1 MENKLEKAIQ
11 TITGVDENIQGVLV
25 PLLRDT
31 INDYRKVTTKLVML
45 LVLTIVLLGG
55 VIVYSQFLLAEQ
67 ADKYNEFFS
76 QFEFE
81 YSDVYQD
88 ILTGDNYSG
97 DAIINNGIDDIK

>member
-81 YSDVYQD
+81 YADVYQD
-88 ILTGDNYSG
+88 VTTGDEYSG
-97 DAIINNGIDDIK
+97 DAIINDGINNLK

>member
-55 VIVYSQFLLAEQ
+55 VIVYSQFLEM
-67 ADKYNEFFS
+67 
-76 QFEFE
+76 
-81 YSDVYQD
+81 
-88 ILTGDNYSG
+88 TRH
-97 DAIINNGIDDIK
+97 

>member
-67 ADKYNEFFS
+67 ANKYNEFFS

-81 YSDVYQD
+81 YSDVYQEN
-88 ILTGDNYSG
+88 ITGSEYSG
-97 DAIINNGIDDIK
+97 DAIINDGIYNQQ

>member
-81 YSDVYQD
+81 ATEYYQET
-88 ILTGDNYSG
+88 ITGDNYSG
-97 DAIINNGIDDIK
+97 DAIINDGVHDNL